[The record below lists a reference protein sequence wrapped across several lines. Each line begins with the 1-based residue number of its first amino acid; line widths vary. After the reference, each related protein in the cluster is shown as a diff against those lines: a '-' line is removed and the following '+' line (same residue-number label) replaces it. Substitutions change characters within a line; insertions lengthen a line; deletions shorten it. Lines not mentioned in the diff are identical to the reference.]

1 MAKATIKVQDRPD
14 LCGEVVRDEW
24 DELREPVAD
33 LLDGAFSNPD
43 KPEEITISL
52 DGMSLTEWNAL
63 LEEERRDLQEY
74 GAD

>member
-1 MAKATIKVQDRPD
+1 MPKATITVQDRPD
-14 LCGEVVRDEW
+14 LSGEVVRDEW
-24 DELREPVAD
+24 DQLREPVGD

-52 DGMSLTEWNAL
+52 AGMSLTEWNAL
-63 LEEERRDLQEY
+63 SEDERRDFQEY